1 MMLLQIFF
9 DVAPERAAEFEQ
21 MYREAYVPALQVQQG
36 YLRSNLLRVFTP
48 AMANEIGA
56 APTEYNF
63 TMQLVFDTEVN
74 RRRWAA
80 SAPSS
85 SPVRTSW
92 PAPNSRMVSRARKRA
107 VPSSSPNAATS
118 S

>member
-21 MYREAYVPALQVQQG
+21 MYREVYVPALQVQQG
-36 YLRSNLLRVFTP
+36 YLRSNLLRVFAP

-56 APTEYNF
+56 APTECNF

-80 SAPSS
+80 SPEHVVAWAAASGMAKS
-85 SPVRTSW
+85 VAWRGYD
-92 PAPNSRMVSRARKRA
+92 MVGYDG
-107 VPSSSPNAATS
+107 
-118 S
+118 

>member
-21 MYREAYVPALQVQQG
+21 MYREVYVPALQAQQG
-36 YLRSNLLRVFTP
+36 YMRSNLLRVFP
-48 AMANEIGA
+48 PPVSREIDA
-56 APTEYNF
+56 APTEYNY

-80 SAPSS
+80 SSEHGVAWAAASGL
-85 SPVRTSW
+85 
-92 PAPNSRMVSRARKRA
+92 ARSVAWRGYD
-107 VPSSSPNAATS
+107 VVGYDG
-118 S
+118 